1 MYKTPNK
8 YYEDNHKENSKLSF
22 KAFQKR
28 SEFWQGVLVAS
39 ASLYG
44 ILVSLHDNFQE
55 PLCTRVVFLCLTV
68 VLTIGVSTAGVT
80 LICTNAGCKLTSELI
95 NIAAAGKGHVVF
107 ELD

>member
-55 PLCTRVVFLCLTV
+55 PLCTRVVFLCLIV
-68 VLTIGVSTAGVT
+68 VLSWRNSIQLRNS
-80 LICTNAGCKLTSELI
+80 S
-95 NIAAAGKGHVVF
+95 
-107 ELD
+107 